1 MALDVSCDRELSE
14 LGNTSQ
20 AAEQHSTVS
29 ETEELCD
36 KIYESFSTNILKC
49 HYFDISKNKQI
60 NMRDN
65 NSFCIIHLNIRSLN
79 KNFDKLYDF
88 VLCLTF
94 TSDVVCLSKSR
105 IKKQP
110 LVNINLSVYSFVNVD
125 PVGNAGG
132 VAMYVR
138 KNLKIT
144 QEQII
149 HLHGCESLWLALYQ
163 PNTNKKLTIATIYR
177 HPSQATDKF
186 VENLSNCLETLT
198 YEKITFYILGDI
210 NINIYGNNL
219 SVQAKNYINAIACN
233 GAYSIITQPTR
244 ITAN

>member
-1 MALDVSCDRELSE
+1 MALDVSCNRDLSG

-20 AAEQHSTVS
+20 AAEQHLIVC

-49 HYFDISKNKQI
+49 HYFDISKNNQI
-60 NMRDN
+60 NMNDN
-65 NSFCIIHLNIRSLN
+65 DSLSIIHLNIRPLN

-88 VLCLTF
+88 LVCLPFTPDVLCL
-94 TSDVVCLSKSR
+94 SESR

-110 LVNINLSVYSFVNVD
+110 LVNINLSGYSFVNVD
-125 PVGNAGG
+125 PIGNAGG

-138 KNLKIT
+138 NDLKIT
-144 QEQII
+144 QEQNI
-149 HLHGCESLWLALYQ
+149 HLNGCESLWLTLYQ

-186 VENLSNCLETLT
+186 VEDFSNCLEKLT
-198 YEKITFYILGDI
+198 YEKKTFYR
-210 NINIYGNNL
+210 IY
-219 SVQAKNYINAIACN
+219 
-233 GAYSIITQPTR
+233 
-244 ITAN
+244 

>member
-1 MALDVSCDRELSE
+1 MVLDISCDRDLSG

-20 AAEQHSTVS
+20 AAEQHLIVS

-49 HYFDISKNKQI
+49 YCFDISKNNQI
-60 NMRDN
+60 NMNDN
-65 NSFCIIHLNIRSLN
+65 DSLCIIHLNIRSLN

-88 VLCLTF
+88 LVCVPFTPDVLCL
-94 TSDVVCLSKSR
+94 SESC

-110 LVNINLSVYSFVNVD
+110 LVNINLSGYSFVNVD

-132 VAMYVR
+132 IAMYVR
-138 KNLKIT
+138 NNLKIT
-144 QEQII
+144 QEQNI
-149 HLHGCESLWLALYQ
+149 HLHGCESLWLTLYQ

-186 VENLSNCLETLT
+186 VEDFSNCLEKLT
-198 YEKITFYILGDI
+198 YEKKTFYILGDI
-210 NINIYGNNL
+210 NLNIYGNNL

-233 GAYSIITQPTR
+233 GAY
-244 ITAN
+244 